1 MLLTDLTTSDPV
13 FEAIIFPVLQAF
25 GYVSLTA
32 CADGMYSKL
41 YCFFFFNCMLFTYR
55 FVLSF
60 WSCSKLY
67 WLSAFHFIF
76 AVLLCS
82 STYLLLK
89 PSRAPGFAYSWLELV
104 SHRIFITKLL
114 LQTPQKKVT
123 MRFMVLE
130 NMKTVTSCF
139 LLVQGWPMFQQ
150 LLISLFKF
158 LAPFLRNAELSK
170 PTHLLYK
177 VNSRWKRI

>member
-25 GYVSLTA
+25 GYVPR
-32 CADGMYSKL
+32 L
-41 YCFFFFNCMLFTYR
+41 YCVFLWCLTFFVSPF
-55 FVLSF
+55 
-60 WSCSKLY
+60 
-67 WLSAFHFIF
+67 
-76 AVLLCS
+76 LLCS

-114 LQTPQKKVT
+114 LQTPQKKVCIQFVVEAA
-123 MRFMVLE
+123 M
-130 NMKTVTSCF
+130 SHF

-177 VNSRWKRI
+177 VNSCQKRIQFLLVCV